1 MMMVPYEAM
10 FSRQDEHVTLA
21 TVARNTY
28 RYAQTTVHARIATF
42 YELGVAYVVD
52 VDSYDHYC
60 EYTDRTSHTKFLY
73 GTSWL
78 AALRP
83 NGINQ
88 LRLARNG
95 HTTSPEVLVLCA
107 KIFHGVTCRRPLEE
121 ALAARGLDVDVVGIV
136 AAKAVEAALGR
147 PDVTLVCMRSGGRA
161 LDTPFKVQHHGF
173 WSKCSAYR
181 VVDKSVPPEEGK
193 WSDLPDWILEDGE
206 EGVELEDD
214 DDEGDEEEQ
223 YYSEEEEEDDEDEED
238 EEEEGVE
245 DELEED
251 EDELDEDEDDM

>member
-52 VDSYDHYC
+52 SDTYDHSC
-60 EYTDRTSHTKFLY
+60 EYTDRTSHTKRLH
-73 GTSWL
+73 GTTWL

-83 NGINQ
+83 NGIKH
-88 LRLARNG
+88 LRLASDRIA
-95 HTTSPEVLVLCA
+95 TSPEVLVLCA

-136 AAKAVEAALGR
+136 AAKAVEDALGR
-147 PDVTLVCMRSGGRA
+147 PDDTLVRMRSGGRT

-206 EGVELEDD
+206 EGVENEDADEDD
-214 DDEGDEEEQ
+214 EDDEADDEADGEDEDEEDDEEEE
-223 YYSEEEEEDDEDEED
+223 YNEVDEEDDEDE
-238 EEEEGVE
+238 
-245 DELEED
+245 
-251 EDELDEDEDDM
+251 M